1 MSDTSKLPPPMYY
14 YVQASSAGDGEDDE
28 DLFDSSG
35 TLITS
40 EYLNDTV
47 AKSLS
52 DKYTVL
58 YDSNDCPI
66 YKCHECDTIL
76 RSTGH
81 LVGHIAVH
89 TGENPY
95 SCNLCKRAFSNST
108 RLKLHL
114 KVHCI
119 IKSNTG
125 LTVTRIRKP
134 SPTRITI
141 TTGSDQESPPSPS
154 ETDPD
159 RTFSCIECNE
169 SLPKD
174 KLYHH
179 MKQHLMEKNI
189 FDKKGHDCLRCGVS
203 FDKSTSLLRHAEECT
218 GESGFDVGCDSIKV
232 TSEVELVPIRRTEPT
247 GDTNPIDANPILSG
261 LLLREQCPPGSTL
274 TLTATNETEQQP
286 PASEKQSTETT
297 GSQSTKGV
305 KSDAGFVISSVA
317 SVDEQFLENLAQME
331 LQSRTPELEEMEEP
345 ALDPALAHDDSLLI
359 CTICGRS
366 FEEPFGLR
374 QHLRIRHSDKKPF
387 KCPECKKR
395 FTEER
400 IMLIH
405 LRVHVSSQAF
415 ICIVCYKTF
424 TRAAALNGHLSCH
437 SHESI
442 NCIECSAVTISVQKY
457 ARHIDAKHPKFHER
471 LQAIRIKRP
480 EYERSLLLRRMLEQ
494 SIGVIVQSTEALQQN
509 ATDRP

>member
-1 MSDTSKLPPPMYY
+1 MGDPSKLPAPSYY
-14 YVQASSAGDGEDDE
+14 YVQPSTTGDGEDDE
-28 DLFDSSG
+28 DLYDSNG

-40 EYLNDTV
+40 EYLNDAV

-52 DKYTVL
+52 DKYTLL
-58 YDSNDCPI
+58 YDSTDCPI
-66 YKCHECDTIL
+66 YKCNECDTIL

-95 SCNLCKRAFSNST
+95 SCSLCQRAFSNST

-119 IKSNTG
+119 IRASTG

-134 SPTRITI
+134 SPARITI
-141 TTGSDQESPPSPS
+141 TTEQESPPSPG

-159 RTFSCIECNE
+159 RTFSCIECSE
-169 SLPKD
+169 SFPKD

-179 MKQHLMEKNI
+179 MKQHLKEKNI
-189 FDKKGHDCLRCGVS
+189 FDKKGHDCSRCGTV
-203 FDKSTSLLRHAEECT
+203 FDKTTSLLRHAEECT
-218 GESGFDVGCDSIKV
+218 GERAFDVGSDSIKV
-232 TSEVELVPIRRTEPT
+232 SSEVELVPIRRPEPG

-261 LLLREQCPPGSTL
+261 LLMREQCPPGGPLSL
-274 TLTATNETEQQP
+274 IATNESEQQL
-286 PASEKQSTETT
+286 PATGKQAVETAASQTTT
-297 GSQSTKGV
+297 GF

-317 SVDEQFLENLAQME
+317 TVDEQFLENLAQME

-345 ALDPALAHDDSLLI
+345 TLEPAVTHDDSLLV

-366 FEEPFGLR
+366 FDEPFGLR

-405 LRVHVSSQAF
+405 LRVHVSSQPF

-457 ARHIDAKHPKFHER
+457 ARHIEVKHPKFHER
-471 LQAIRIKRP
+471 LQAIRMKRP
-480 EYERSLLLRRMLEQ
+480 EYERSLFLRRMLEQ
-494 SIGVIVQSTEALQQN
+494 SIGVIVQSSEAVELN

>member
-1 MSDTSKLPPPMYY
+1 MSDSKGESKLPPPAYY
-14 YVQASSAGDGEDDE
+14 YVQASSTGDGEDE
-28 DLFDSSG
+28 DLFDSNG

-40 EYLNDTV
+40 DYLNDSV

-58 YDSNDCPI
+58 YDSNDSPI
-66 YKCHECDTIL
+66 YKCNECNTFTHC
-76 RSTGH
+76 TGH

-95 SCNLCKRAFSNST
+95 SCRLCKRAFSNST

-114 KVHCI
+114 KIHCI
-119 IKSNTG
+119 IKANAG
-125 LTVTRIRKP
+125 LTVTRIPKP
-134 SPTRITI
+134 SPTKITNAA
-141 TTGSDQESPPSPS
+141 DQESPPSPGES
-154 ETDPD
+154 DED
-159 RTFSCIECNE
+159 RTFSCIECSE

-179 MKQHLMEKNI
+179 MKQHLLEKNI
-189 FDKKGHDCLRCGVS
+189 FDKKGHDCARCGMS

-218 GESGFDVGCDSIKV
+218 GERAFDAGCDSIKV
-232 TSEVELVPIRRTEPT
+232 SSEVELVPIRRTEPG
-247 GDTNPIDANPILSG
+247 GDANPIDANPILSG
-261 LLLREQCPPGSTL
+261 LLMREQCPPGGTL
-274 TLTATNETEQQP
+274 SLTATDEGQEQLPEQP
-286 PASEKQSTETT
+286 ENQRTA
-297 GSQSTKGV
+297 GSQATTGV
-305 KSDAGFVISSVA
+305 KSDAGLVISSVA
-317 SVDEQFLENLAQME
+317 TVDEQFLENLAQME

-345 ALDPALAHDDSLLI
+345 ALEPAQVHDDNLLI

-366 FEEPFGLR
+366 FDEPFGLR

-405 LRVHVSSQAF
+405 LRVHVSSQPF

-424 TRAAALNGHLSCH
+424 TRAAGLNGHLSCH

-457 ARHIDAKHPKFHER
+457 ARHIDARHPKFHER
-471 LQAIRIKRP
+471 LQAIRVKRP
-480 EYERSLLLRRMLEQ
+480 EYERSLFLRRMLEQ
-494 SIGVIVQSTEALQQN
+494 SIGVIVQSTDAHEVN
-509 ATDRP
+509 ATDGP